1 MQIDILLFFLFSA
14 IVLTISPGPDIV
26 YVFIK
31 TTSDGY
37 KAGVKTVLGLTSGLF
52 FHTLLLVFG
61 ISTIIESS
69 PFIFKSI
76 KFFGSSYFLILA
88 IQLFI
93 ISKNQ
98 DSKKNLTKNDFFT
111 GLMMNLLN
119 PKVTVFFIAFFPNYI
134 FHDNLSVEI
143 QFAVLGIIFWIIA
156 NLIFLIVVFL
166 SDRFGKNFKKYV
178 NSKKIRV
185 VKAIFYL
192 FISIWIML

>member
-31 TTSDGY
+31 TTTDNY

-192 FISIWIML
+192 FISIWIMF

>member
-1 MQIDILLFFLFSA
+1 MQIDILLVFLFSA
-14 IVLTISPGPDIV
+14 IVLTVSPGPDII
-26 YVFIK
+26 YIFIK
-31 TTSDGY
+31 SSSHGY

-69 PFIFKSI
+69 PFVFKSI

-93 ISKNQ
+93 IKKNKE
-98 DSKKNLTKNDFFT
+98 SKKNLTKNDFFT

-119 PKVTVFFIAFFPNYI
+119 PKVTIFFIAFFPNYI
-134 FHDNLSVEI
+134 FHDDLSVEI
-143 QFAVLGIIFWIIA
+143 QFTVLGIIFWIIA

-166 SDRFGKNFKKYV
+166 SSRFGTNFKKYV
-178 NSKKIRV
+178 NSKKIKI
-185 VKAIFYL
+185 VKSIFYL
-192 FISIWIML
+192 FISVWIML

>member
-14 IVLTISPGPDIV
+14 IVLTVSPGPDIV
-26 YVFIK
+26 YVFVK
-31 TTSDGY
+31 SSSDGY

-61 ISTIIESS
+61 ISAIIDSS

-76 KFFGSSYFLILA
+76 KFFGSFYFLILS
-88 IQLFI
+88 IQLLIFK
-93 ISKNQ
+93 KNQ
-98 DSKKNLTKNDFFT
+98 ESKKNLSKNDFLT

-143 QFAVLGIIFWIIA
+143 QFTVLGIIFWIIA
-156 NLIFLIVVFL
+156 NLIFFIVVFI
-166 SDRFGKNFKKYV
+166 SDRFGKNIKKYV
-178 NSKKIRV
+178 NSKKIKI

-192 FISIWIML
+192 FISVWIML

>member
-1 MQIDILLFFLFSA
+1 MQIDILLFFLFSS
-14 IVLTISPGPDIV
+14 IVLTVSPGPDIV
-26 YVFIK
+26 YVFVK

-61 ISTIIESS
+61 ISAIIDSS
-69 PFIFKSI
+69 PFIFNSI
-76 KFFGSSYFLILA
+76 KFFGSCYFLILA

-93 ISKNQ
+93 IKKNQ
-98 DSKKNLTKNDFFT
+98 DSKKKLTKNDFFT

-143 QFAVLGIIFWIIA
+143 QFTVLGIIFWIIA
-156 NLIFLIVVFL
+156 NLIFLFVVFL
-166 SDRFGKNFKKYV
+166 SDRFGKNIKKYV
-178 NSKKIRV
+178 NSKKIKI

-192 FISIWIML
+192 FISVWIML

>member
-192 FISIWIML
+192 FISIWIMF

>member
-1 MQIDILLFFLFSA
+1 MQIDILLVFLFSA
-14 IVLTISPGPDIV
+14 IVLTVSPGPDII

-31 TTSDGY
+31 SSSYGY

-61 ISTIIESS
+61 ISAIIESS

-93 ISKNQ
+93 IKKNHER
-98 DSKKNLTKNDFFT
+98 KKNLTKNDFFT

-119 PKVTVFFIAFFPNYI
+119 PKVTIFFIAFFPNYI
-134 FHDNLSVEI
+134 FHDNLSIEI
-143 QFAVLGIIFWIIA
+143 QFTVLGIIFWIIA

-166 SDRFGKNFKKYV
+166 SSRFGTNFKKYV
-178 NSKKIRV
+178 NSKKIKI
-185 VKAIFYL
+185 VKSIFYL
-192 FISIWIML
+192 FISVWIML

>member
-1 MQIDILLFFLFSA
+1 MQIDILLVFLFSA
-14 IVLTISPGPDIV
+14 IVLTVSPGPDII
-26 YVFIK
+26 YIFIK
-31 TTSDGY
+31 SSSHGY

-69 PFIFKSI
+69 PFVFKSI

-93 ISKNQ
+93 IKKNQ
-98 DSKKNLTKNDFFT
+98 ESKKNLTKNDFFT

-119 PKVTVFFIAFFPNYI
+119 PKVTIFFIAFFPNYI

-143 QFAVLGIIFWIIA
+143 QFTVLGIIFWIIA

-166 SDRFGKNFKKYV
+166 SSRFGTNFKKYV
-178 NSKKIRV
+178 NSKKIKI
-185 VKAIFYL
+185 VKSIFYL
-192 FISIWIML
+192 FISVWIML